1 MSTTNEVTVEQARD
15 ALSRFIHSHFR
26 ETGKDCARF
35 SIPANR
41 ERDDDMILSRF
52 IDQYD
57 ALRAAP
63 PKIDGVPTVP
73 GWYWAKWPEHENVRP
88 IRVRMYS
95 HGLLAQPFDSE
106 CLFKLDTFTDYHGP
120 LTPPKETT

>member
-1 MSTTNEVTVEQARD
+1 MNTGNIEACIELAQVRAGHGDATPAEALAELD
-15 ALSRFIHSHFR
+15 AL
-26 ETGKDCARF
+26 K
-35 SIPANR
+35 
-41 ERDDDMILSRF
+41 
-52 IDQYD
+52 
-57 ALRAAP
+57 LRAAAP